1 MAIVSA
7 REREAAIPASQ
18 LARLKARDEQAWAA
32 LFQATHE
39 LVYRAALSQ
48 VGDPHLAEDVMA
60 QVYLEAFRGISRYR
74 DRGRPITAWLLAI
87 ARHRSLDAV
96 RQRRR
101 ERRWWVRLVRGRTE
115 PEVAEAEYPG
125 SARLFHPAFARL
137 TPEQRE
143 VLHLRFVE
151 DLSIEEIALLTGR
164 SANAV
169 RQMQFRAL
177 RRLRAALSEGS
188 AGAVTGGKEC
198 ERDADER

>member
-7 REREAAIPASQ
+7 RERDAAIPASE
-18 LARLKARDEQAWAA
+18 LARLKARDQQAWTA
-32 LFQATHE
+32 LFEATHE

-96 RQRRR
+96 RRRRR

-115 PEVAEAEYPG
+115 PEAPEAEGVG
-125 SARLFHPAFARL
+125 SASLLHPAFATL

-177 RRLRAALSEGS
+177 RRLRAALSEGR
-188 AGAVTGGKEC
+188 AGAATGGKEC
-198 ERDADER
+198 EHNADER

>member
-7 REREAAIPASQ
+7 RERQAATPASE
-18 LARLKARDEQAWAA
+18 LARLRARDQQAWTA
-32 LFQATHE
+32 LFEATHE

-60 QVYLEAFRGISRYR
+60 QVYLEAFRGITRYR
-74 DRGRPITAWLLAI
+74 DRGRPITGWLLAI
-87 ARHRSLDAV
+87 TRHRSLDAV
-96 RQRRR
+96 RRRQR
-101 ERRWWVRLVRGRTE
+101 ERRWWVRLVRGQRE
-115 PEVAEAEYPG
+115 PEASEGAR
-125 SARLFHPAFARL
+125 SASLLHPALARL

-151 DLSIEEIALLTGR
+151 DLSIEEIAVLTGR

-177 RRLRAALSEGS
+177 RRLRAALSEGR
-188 AGAVTGGKEC
+188 AGAGTGRKEC
-198 ERDADER
+198 GRDADEG